1 MEILQ
6 GFYWSLPFLGEAEE
20 HVFWNPSSLNPANV
34 SITMH
39 VQISSSGYMNT
50 QMLKTTVSP
59 KGEPTLKD
67 MPSPTFGPIF
77 CMGSSLLK
85 WTPTLECAS
94 SLIYVHFRA
103 YDTQGTWHTT
113 PAWSHRRVW
122 SSLHN
127 SKELTVSDESF
138 LRQSQAILCQSVCEI
153 KGY

>member
-6 GFYWSLPFLGEAEE
+6 GFYWSLPFLGGSWSTCFSEPPLVEPCQCFDHYADIIFRVHE
-20 HVFWNPSSLNPANV
+20 HTDA
-34 SITMH
+34 
-39 VQISSSGYMNT
+39 
-50 QMLKTTVSP
+50 KATVSP
-59 KGEPTLKD
+59 KREPILKD

-103 YDTQGTWHTT
+103 YDTQDTWHTT

-122 SSLHN
+122 TSLHN
-127 SKELTVSDESF
+127 SKGLSVSDESF
-138 LRQSQAILCQSVCEI
+138 LRQSQAIMCQRICEI
-153 KGY
+153 EGY